1 MGAVT
6 SILFMANEENAGTF
20 SCATLDSGFCS
31 LDYLMNSMA
40 GQMGIPPDFVQML
53 TPMIGMA
60 L

>member
-6 SILFMANEENAGTF
+6 SILFMADEENAGTF
-20 SCATLDSGFCS
+20 NCAVLDSGFCS

-40 GQMGIPPDFVQML
+40 GQMGIPPEFVQML